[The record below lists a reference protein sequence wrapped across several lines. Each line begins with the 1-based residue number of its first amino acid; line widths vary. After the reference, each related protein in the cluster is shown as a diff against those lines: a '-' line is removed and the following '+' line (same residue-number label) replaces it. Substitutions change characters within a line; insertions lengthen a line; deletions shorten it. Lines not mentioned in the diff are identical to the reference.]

1 MVRTRSD
8 HIVLWPSYFDSR
20 MSRAEGRRVSK
31 KTSLEN
37 PSVEEIHGAVKA
49 MGLEAT
55 IKKTKSYPRKWWE
68 NEGLVRVEKTMSK
81 TRLINQVAAKLKE
94 NEHTRTTK

>member
-20 MSRAEGRRVSK
+20 KSRAEGRRVSK
-31 KTSLEN
+31 ESSLEN
-37 PSVEEIHGAVKA
+37 PSVEEIQKAVKSI
-49 MGLEAT
+49 GLDAT

-68 NEGLVRVEKTMSK
+68 NEGQVRVEKTMSK
-81 TRLINQVAAKLKE
+81 TQLINQVVAKLKE
-94 NEHTRTTK
+94 NEHTRPTK